1 MKIKFLAILCLA
13 MLSVMAGCKSAT
25 NANLA
30 NANANASMNANANMT
45 MRPPMAAADP
55 AAEAAVK
62 AALAKKGLND
72 VTVQA
77 TSAEITLRGTV
88 PKGKLTEAMMA
99 ASEAGVNRKVTNQL
113 TEK

>member
-30 NANANASMNANANMT
+30 NANASMNANANMT
-45 MRPPMAAADP
+45 MRPPMAADP